1 MLFILPYRLGRNRNS
16 GGVMIFVK
24 EDILRSLLT
33 KHNFPSD
40 FGGLFDEIHFRK
52 SECLLFGTCNPSAQ
66 NDQYLFNCIDK
77 VLDTYN
83 NYDNILL
90 TGDFNA
96 EGDELFLSIFLYQ
109 HYLFNLVRVG
119 TCSRNSSK
127 PTSVDLFL
135 TSKITH
141 FQNIVAVCSGLS
153 DFHKLVLTVL
163 KTSFDKKNPVKF

>member
-1 MLFILPYRLGRNRNS
+1 MKFTLENQNVFSLALVIHLHKTIS
-16 GGVMIFVK
+16 IFLIVL
-24 EDILRSLLT
+24 I
-33 KHNFPSD
+33 
-40 FGGLFDEIHFRK
+40 
-52 SECLLFGTCNPSAQ
+52 
-66 NDQYLFNCIDK
+66 K